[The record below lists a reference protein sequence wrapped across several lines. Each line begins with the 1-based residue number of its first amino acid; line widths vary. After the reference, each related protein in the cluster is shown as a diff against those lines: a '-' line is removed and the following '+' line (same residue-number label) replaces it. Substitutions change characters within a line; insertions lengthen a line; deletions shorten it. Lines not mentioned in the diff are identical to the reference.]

1 MKTAQIDLVQASFK
15 RVVPIADQ
23 AAEIFYARLFEIV
36 PEVKPFFKGDMKA
49 QGQKLMTMLGVV
61 VNGLRNLDSIL
72 PAARNL
78 AIGHVNYGVEAAHY
92 QPVGEALIYTL
103 EQGLGDDF
111 DDDTKAA
118 WLQAYGLLSGF
129 MIESAYGTVEAAE

>member
-23 AAEIFYARLFEIV
+23 AAEIFYARLFEIA

-49 QGQKLMTMLGVV
+49 QGKKLMTMLGVV

-78 AIGHVNYGVEAAHY
+78 AIGHVNYGVETAHY

>member
-23 AAEIFYARLFEIV
+23 AAEIFYARLFEIA

-49 QGQKLMTMLGVV
+49 QGQKLMTTLGVV

-118 WLQAYGLLSGF
+118 WLQAYALLSGF

>member
-23 AAEIFYARLFEIV
+23 AAEIFYARLFEIA

>member
-23 AAEIFYARLFEIV
+23 AAEIFYARLFEIA

-49 QGQKLMTMLGVV
+49 QGKKLMTMLGVV